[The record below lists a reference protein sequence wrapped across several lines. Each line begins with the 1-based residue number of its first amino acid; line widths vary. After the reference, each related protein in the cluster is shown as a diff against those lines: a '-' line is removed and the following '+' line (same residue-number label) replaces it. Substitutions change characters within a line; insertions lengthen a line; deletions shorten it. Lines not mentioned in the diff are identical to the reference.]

1 MLSIKIVTKFL
12 PFLLAAAIMIPAQ
25 DASAQTRRKKAA
37 SAQTA
42 QKKKSAPAKKN
53 VTKSASKSGKSSS
66 ATAKKAAKPE
76 SSEQLKKRQQ
86 ATQKEIKLTEE
97 QIRRNEAEVKKNL
110 GELNRLSADVAV
122 SRKQVAALKT
132 QVDRLDNQIAE
143 LDSSI
148 ATNEKELTRLR
159 ENYLSAVRKMRAKKG
174 KDSSLAFVFAADNF
188 NQSLRRMRYLRQ
200 FGDWRGKQSKEISGK
215 VDQLKREAAL
225 LAQTKTE
232 KDHALAQQLTTER
245 KLAEQHSR
253 QDAIVVEL
261 RRNGDAL
268 RSHLKRKQQEA
279 NDLKGSIA
287 SAIAAEERKA
297 AEARRAEEARLQAQK
312 DAAAKKA
319 AEDARKA
326 EEASKASQELADNTP
341 AKQEAPKKEVT
352 KKNTK
357 KTETKSSG
365 KDYADA
371 RGRKPREK
379 AAEPVKPSAPA
390 KSETPKLT
398 ASFGNFEAARGSL
411 PRPVNGPFRVT
422 SQFGRHPLPDLP
434 DIMYDNPGIDAEVSA
449 GASAQAIFNG
459 RVTGVYK
466 IPGYNTVVIVNHG
479 NYYTVYGN
487 LLASNVKVDDNVKTG
502 QAIGR
507 VADDDDGGY
516 PSIHFEVWKNRDK
529 LNPLDWIR

>member
-1 MLSIKIVTKFL
+1 MLG
-12 PFLLAAAIMIPAQ
+12 AAP
-25 DASAQTRRKKAA
+25 DASAQSKGKKSYAKQASAPKKKAAAPKKKAA
-37 SAQTA
+37 SPANKA
-42 QKKKSAPAKKN
+42 SARKN
-53 VTKSASKSGKSSS
+53 NTVKQ
-66 ATAKKAAKPE
+66 E

-97 QIRRNEAEVKKNL
+97 QIRKNEAEVKKNL
-110 GELNRLSADVAV
+110 GELNKLSADVAV
-122 SRKQVAALKT
+122 SRKQVAALRT
-132 QVDRLDNQIAE
+132 QVDRLDSQIAE

-148 ATNEKELTRLR
+148 TGNERELSRLR
-159 ENYLSAVRKMRAKKG
+159 ENYLSAVRKMRARKG
-174 KDSSLAFVFAADNF
+174 KSSSLAFVFAAESF

-200 FGDWRGKQSKEISGK
+200 FGDWRDKQSKEINLK
-215 VDQLKREAAL
+215 VEQLKREAEL
-225 LAQTKTE
+225 LAQAKTE
-232 KDHALAQQLTTER
+232 KDRALTQQQATER

-297 AEARRAEEARLQAQK
+297 AEARKAEEARLQAER

-319 AEDARKA
+319 AEDARRA
-326 EEASKASQELADNTP
+326 EETARND
-341 AKQEAPKKEVT
+341 APKKEPAKKDASRKEQAKKDVT
-352 KKNTK
+352 K
-357 KTETKSSG
+357 

-379 AAEPVKPSAPA
+379 SSEPAATVTTPSKPTPAKPNTPAKPSVPA
-390 KSETPKLT
+390 
-398 ASFGNFEAARGSL
+398 GNFEAARGSL
-411 PRPVNGPFRVT
+411 PRPVSGPFRVT
-422 SQFGRHPLPDLP
+422 SAFGKHPLPDLP

-449 GASAQAIFNG
+449 GANAQAIFNG

-502 QAIGR
+502 QALGR